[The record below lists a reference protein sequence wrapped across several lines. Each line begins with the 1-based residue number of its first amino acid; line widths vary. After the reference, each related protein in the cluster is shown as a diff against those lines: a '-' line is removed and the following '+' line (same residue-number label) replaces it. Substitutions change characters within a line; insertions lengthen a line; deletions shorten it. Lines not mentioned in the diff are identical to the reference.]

1 MALHQRF
8 FEAAHIDLDAA
19 RVMTDTGLYQ
29 PAIYHLQQAYEKCI
43 KSYFIFKEVNINN
56 TPEATV
62 YDDIWHRLGHDTEES
77 TITLLK
83 DIANLEKRVYES
95 RLPNITDAHQSQ
107 ALRRV
112 ISAID
117 NYDSSLDSL
126 VQRLDLRRNYV
137 NNVRNYS
144 QFVRS
149 RYEYHQNSVMAIST
163 QPDMSFLTTLSCMV
177 NLYPCLYRMESVSRY
192 PLNEFAYDN
201 LNLLTNLGQSCQ
213 SFIEMLQDLIT
224 LISSDLR

>member
-8 FEAAHIDLDAA
+8 FEAAQIDLNAA
-19 RVMTDTGLYQ
+19 RVMTDRGLYQ

-43 KSYFIFKEVNINN
+43 KSYFIFKEVNINK

-62 YDDIWHRLGHDTEES
+62 YDNIWHRLGHDTEES
-77 TITLLK
+77 TVTLLK
-83 DIANLEKRVYES
+83 DIANLGKRAYER
-95 RLPNITDAHQSQ
+95 RLPNITGTHVSQ
-107 ALRRV
+107 VLRRV

-126 VQRLDLRRNYV
+126 VQRLDLRRNYI

-149 RYEYHQNSVMAIST
+149 RYEYHQNSIMAISK
-163 QPDMSFLTTLSCMV
+163 
-177 NLYPCLYRMESVSRY
+177 
-192 PLNEFAYDN
+192 
-201 LNLLTNLGQSCQ
+201 
-213 SFIEMLQDLIT
+213 
-224 LISSDLR
+224 

>member
-1 MALHQRF
+1 MNEIPKMLN
-8 FEAAHIDLDAA
+8 E
-19 RVMTDTGLYQ
+19 
-29 PAIYHLQQAYEKCI
+29 AYEDFGISKKI
-43 KSYFIFKEVNINN
+43 IYIRPPRQNMLFIHNWHLHLSQPLTKILDSI
-56 TPEATV
+56 PV

-83 DIANLEKRVYES
+83 DIANIEKRAYES

-126 VQRLDLRRNYV
+126 VQRLDLRRNYI

-192 PLNEFAYDN
+192 PLSEFAYDN

-213 SFIEMLQDLIT
+213 SLIEMLQDLIT

>member
-1 MALHQRF
+1 MNEIPKMLN
-8 FEAAHIDLDAA
+8 E
-19 RVMTDTGLYQ
+19 
-29 PAIYHLQQAYEKCI
+29 AYEDFGISKKI
-43 KSYFIFKEVNINN
+43 IYIRPPRQNMLFIHNWHLHLSQPLTKILDSI
-56 TPEATV
+56 PV

-83 DIANLEKRVYES
+83 DIANIEKRAYES

-126 VQRLDLRRNYV
+126 VQRLDLRRNYI

-149 RYEYHQNSVMAIST
+149 RYEYHQNSIMAIST

-192 PLNEFAYDN
+192 PLSEFAYDN

-213 SFIEMLQDLIT
+213 SLIEMLQDLIT